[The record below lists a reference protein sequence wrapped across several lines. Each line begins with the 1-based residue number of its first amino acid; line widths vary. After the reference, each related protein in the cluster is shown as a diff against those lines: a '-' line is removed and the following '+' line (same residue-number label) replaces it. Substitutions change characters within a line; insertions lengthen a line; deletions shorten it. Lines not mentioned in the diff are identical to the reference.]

1 MNGKRKYG
9 FSGIFLVV
17 LMLLLLY
24 YLFAGMRSSGDIS
37 YAQLRQLFQQEQV
50 QSFVIRDT
58 RITADLKDGTTAT
71 CDLYSFDLFYDDLN
85 ELVEQQS
92 ASGIITDY
100 NYHADHSTNW
110 LQLLLPY
117 VLAILAFILL
127 MNLMARNAG
136 GGMDSKM
143 ARFGEARV
151 QTPGEGDK
159 KTTFRDVAGA
169 DEEKE
174 ELQEIVEFLRDP
186 EKYLSLGAHIP
197 KGVLLVGPPGTGK
210 TLLARAVAG
219 EAGVKFLSISG
230 SDFVEMYVGVGASR
244 VRDLFEQA
252 KKVAPAIIF
261 IDEIDAVGR
270 QREIGRASCRERV

>member
-24 YLFAGMRSSGDIS
+24 YLFAGMRSSDDIS

-127 MNLMARNAG
+127 MNLCFSALKRG
-136 GGMDSKM
+136 
-143 ARFGEARV
+143 
-151 QTPGEGDK
+151 K
-159 KTTFRDVAGA
+159 KA
-169 DEEKE
+169 
-174 ELQEIVEFLRDP
+174 
-186 EKYLSLGAHIP
+186 
-197 KGVLLVGPPGTGK
+197 
-210 TLLARAVAG
+210 
-219 EAGVKFLSISG
+219 
-230 SDFVEMYVGVGASR
+230 
-244 VRDLFEQA
+244 
-252 KKVAPAIIF
+252 
-261 IDEIDAVGR
+261 
-270 QREIGRASCRERV
+270 

>member
-100 NYHADHSTNW
+100 NYHADHSTNR
-110 LQLLLPY
+110 
-117 VLAILAFILL
+117 LAA
-127 MNLMARNAG
+127 AAAVCAG
-136 GGMDSKM
+136 DS
-143 ARFGEARV
+143 GV
-151 QTPGEGDK
+151 HP
-159 KTTFRDVAGA
+159 A
-169 DEEKE
+169 DEPHGP
-174 ELQEIVEFLRDP
+174 QRGRRDGQQDGPLRR
-186 EKYLSLGAHIP
+186 
-197 KGVLLVGPPGTGK
+197 GPRPD
-210 TLLARAVAG
+210 ARRG
-219 EAGVKFLSISG
+219 
-230 SDFVEMYVGVGASR
+230 
-244 VRDLFEQA
+244 
-252 KKVAPAIIF
+252 
-261 IDEIDAVGR
+261 
-270 QREIGRASCRERV
+270 

>member
-159 KTTFRDVAGA
+159 KTTF
-169 DEEKE
+169 
-174 ELQEIVEFLRDP
+174 Q
-186 EKYLSLGAHIP
+186 
-197 KGVLLVGPPGTGK
+197 
-210 TLLARAVAG
+210 
-219 EAGVKFLSISG
+219 
-230 SDFVEMYVGVGASR
+230 
-244 VRDLFEQA
+244 
-252 KKVAPAIIF
+252 
-261 IDEIDAVGR
+261 
-270 QREIGRASCRERV
+270 IGRAHV

>member
-92 ASGIITDY
+92 ASR
-100 NYHADHSTNW
+100 HHHR
-110 LQLLLPY
+110 L
-117 VLAILAFILL
+117 
-127 MNLMARNAG
+127 
-136 GGMDSKM
+136 
-143 ARFGEARV
+143 
-151 QTPGEGDK
+151 
-159 KTTFRDVAGA
+159 
-169 DEEKE
+169 
-174 ELQEIVEFLRDP
+174 
-186 EKYLSLGAHIP
+186 
-197 KGVLLVGPPGTGK
+197 
-210 TLLARAVAG
+210 
-219 EAGVKFLSISG
+219 
-230 SDFVEMYVGVGASR
+230 
-244 VRDLFEQA
+244 
-252 KKVAPAIIF
+252 
-261 IDEIDAVGR
+261 
-270 QREIGRASCRERV
+270 

>member
-24 YLFAGMRSSGDIS
+24 YLFAGMRGSDDIS

-100 NYHADHSTNW
+100 NYHADHSTN
-110 LQLLLPY
+110 
-117 VLAILAFILL
+117 
-127 MNLMARNAG
+127 
-136 GGMDSKM
+136 
-143 ARFGEARV
+143 
-151 QTPGEGDK
+151 
-159 KTTFRDVAGA
+159 
-169 DEEKE
+169 
-174 ELQEIVEFLRDP
+174 
-186 EKYLSLGAHIP
+186 
-197 KGVLLVGPPGTGK
+197 
-210 TLLARAVAG
+210 
-219 EAGVKFLSISG
+219 
-230 SDFVEMYVGVGASR
+230 
-244 VRDLFEQA
+244 
-252 KKVAPAIIF
+252 
-261 IDEIDAVGR
+261 
-270 QREIGRASCRERV
+270 